1 MVRALL
7 ALALLVSVGCF
18 DDFSTGVGTVTGT
31 YTLRTINGSALPY
44 TINVDAST
52 QNVIVDDMITLF
64 SGGSYSR
71 TQHANTTVGGQT
83 TSETNTESGAYLL
96 VGTSVTLNPSPT
108 GRSTIT
114 TIDGRTMT
122 LVESGITWT
131 FMK

>member
-52 QNVIVDDMITLF
+52 QKVIVDDMITLF